1 MSSVS
6 PDGLRDAVSALAEAL
21 SPSDVFRVLLDGS
34 RVGAPRASIL
44 LLRQGVLKGWGSR
57 GYSAAAAQSL
67 RGFAERA
74 AESWLT
80 RLLGD
85 AEVGYDARRPGEG
98 GPDFG
103 QPAASEAVAVAVRV
117 ARRPVALLV
126 AERDAGQSPWSLP
139 TLELLA
145 TVAQI
150 RLELDLAHR
159 KYKKTVQAGQ
169 PKQPEGDAAER
180 ADAGAPAVA
189 APSVPEPTPVTESST
204 SVAAV
209 PHAAPEP
216 TALAPAEADAA
227 LDDAAAENAP
237 AMRYAKLIATDI
249 RLYNED
255 AVVAGRQNGDLAARL
270 GEHLKRGRDT
280 FVRRYGELGPEGLEI
295 LHEAFVQVLAAGD
308 PELLPASTY

>member
-1 MSSVS
+1 MSGSVS
-6 PDGLRDAVSALAEAL
+6 PDDLRNVVAALAEAL

-34 RVGAPRASIL
+34 RLGAPRASVL

-57 GYSAAAAQSL
+57 GYTAEAAPKL
-67 RGFAERA
+67 REFAERA

-85 AEVGYDARRPGEG
+85 ADLGHDERRPGES
-98 GPDFG
+98 GPEFG
-103 QPAASEAVAVAVRV
+103 QPPAAEAVAVAVRV

-126 AERDAGQSPWSLP
+126 AERNAGQEPWSLP
-139 TLELLA
+139 TLETLA
-145 TVAQI
+145 LVAQI

-159 KYKKTVQAGQ
+159 KFKKTLEGQ
-169 PKQPEGDAAER
+169 EKPAARLAAPVAASTAANE
-180 ADAGAPAVA
+180 APSPAPAAPA
-189 APSVPEPTPVTESST
+189 AATLAPAPGP
-204 SVAAV
+204 AA
-209 PHAAPEP
+209 
-216 TALAPAEADAA
+216 TALAPAEEEAA
-227 LDDAAAENAP
+227 IDDAAAENAP

-280 FVRRYGELGPEGLEI
+280 FVRRYGELGAEGLDI

-308 PELLPASTY
+308 HELLPSSKY